1 MSLRNQ
7 HPDSKEYRKQTDWTF
22 KIRPVLKHKFQRLFL
37 YEPCTSTAPPFLP
50 RGKNTQSH
58 LWFQIENVPAQDIND
73 NDEYIS
79 KAPNPSISD
88 PHEAQSAVGVQLK
101 PSKQRN
107 QRHQEEVGDGRVK
120 GQGPSIEYTTNYTLH
135 NSLSHPVSLSF
146 SLFLFPLPPSLH
158 FSSRHSLSLPLRFT
172 DRSARQTT
180 AVHEKKTKQK
190 KSLPGDQGSSE
201 KAEVK
206 RKVLSEV
213 LNCETELMCRMW
225 EGKLFQASGART
237 ENDLWPKPLSFDNN
251 IDNNKNENFYSA
263 LTLKKKKKKNS
274 PRRIPKRYKQQR
286 HHHTHSLTR
295 PHVI

>member
-7 HPDSKEYRKQTDWTF
+7 HPDSKEYRKQTDWNF

-120 GQGPSIEYTTNYTLH
+120 GQGPSIKYTTNYTLH

-206 RKVLSEV
+206 RKVLREV
-213 LNCETELMCRMW
+213 LNCER
-225 EGKLFQASGART
+225 KLLSHKTTDFQAQMNSMQVEIQLFLIHRT
-237 ENDLWPKPLSFDNN
+237 YLFSKRFFKGRRGGGVLSSFLILSLSLNSPSVFNGQRLWPMTC
-251 IDNNKNENFYSA
+251 E
-263 LTLKKKKKKNS
+263 
-274 PRRIPKRYKQQR
+274 
-286 HHHTHSLTR
+286 
-295 PHVI
+295 